1 MRRNRGSGQEAK
13 AITWSRNPVPR
24 RTVGLIVMRR
34 GFTCVLPAKRRLRQP
49 VTCRK
54 ADAPHVNIGDT
65 VLRHSSLSAWTL
77 HWGLAA
83 QNDRASFLLFCRRCS
98 RDWELAALSTCR
110 VVHTGS
116 GNLKETAHESFSG
129 CTRSALAIAGSSF
142 AQVSGNPTG
151 MDQRYAPTLS
161 PGASSSYE
169 HSPRSAFFLPPAD
182 RRDSSLRITAS
193 HLEFGCQ
200 ERMWGRPSCRRAD
213 RPNRRRSRRVGR
225 TRCQASAPSNRPS
238 SPER

>member
-1 MRRNRGSGQEAK
+1 MQRNRGSGQEAK

-83 QNDRASFLLFCRRCS
+83 QNDRASFLLFLAS
-98 RDWELAALSTCR
+98 R
-110 VVHTGS
+110 
-116 GNLKETAHESFSG
+116 
-129 CTRSALAIAGSSF
+129 
-142 AQVSGNPTG
+142 
-151 MDQRYAPTLS
+151 
-161 PGASSSYE
+161 
-169 HSPRSAFFLPPAD
+169 
-182 RRDSSLRITAS
+182 
-193 HLEFGCQ
+193 LEFGCH
-200 ERMWGRPSCRRAD
+200 ERMWAPVRLPPKSPESARVRPHRLPSVPSNGPHFTRHCCPGGLQSWPQAVAD
-213 RPNRRRSRRVGR
+213 RPAVRLVPIRCALAARRGHGCVGADFRQHWSLLQNCWAPRVGDIG
-225 TRCQASAPSNRPS
+225 
-238 SPER
+238 